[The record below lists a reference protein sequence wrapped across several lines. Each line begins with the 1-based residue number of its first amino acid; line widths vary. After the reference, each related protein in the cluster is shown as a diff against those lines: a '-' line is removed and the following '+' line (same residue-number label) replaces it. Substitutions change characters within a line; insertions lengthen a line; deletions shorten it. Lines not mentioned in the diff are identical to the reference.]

1 MATADVVV
9 IGGGVNGASTAFNLA
24 RLGAGK
30 VVLVE
35 RGQLG
40 SGASGKSGALVR
52 MHYTN
57 PYESKLAFE
66 SRKIFQNWS
75 DEVGGDCG
83 WQQPGFVEVVAP
95 GYEDDLAKNVSD
107 QQEIGIN
114 TSIIS
119 NDDLQ
124 ELFPEM
130 YVEDIGAA
138 AYEPESGWADPNAT
152 TYAFAQAAIALGA
165 EIKTQCSVTSIVVQ
179 DGKVTGVQTTD
190 GRIDT
195 GTVVAAPGI
204 GAGQLLDPLGL
215 DLGLFPQRSK
225 VALFRQPIGFRGHQP
240 VVIDAIND
248 AWMRADLGGLTLIG
262 AESGSLRGDANDFD
276 QTIDNA
282 YIEVAR
288 NALSN
293 RFPIYRDAI
302 MRGGWAGLYSMSPIT
317 GRLSISPK
325 QSTASTSW
333 SATRAVPSRLPRR
346 SGVASPS
353 GSLTAN
359 PRRLICLHSPSP
371 GSVARTPGWR
381 IRTTAGAAGLS
392 RASRLTGEFI
402 LDTTSFVPVPD
413 SGARLVARRR
423 VWRR

>member
-302 MRGGWAGLYSMSPIT
+302 MRGGWAGLYSMSPDHRPI
-317 GRLSISPK
+317 IDQPE
-325 QSTASTSW
+325 
-333 SATRAVPSRLPRR
+333 AVDGLYVMV
-346 SGVASPS
+346 GDS
-353 GSLTAN
+353 GSSFKTA
-359 PRRLICLHSPSP
+359 PAIGRCLAEWIVNGEPQTADLSPFT
-371 GSVARTPGWR
+371 VARFSGENPWLADSNYGR
-381 IRTTAGAAGLS
+381 RGRTIS
-392 RASRLTGEFI
+392 R
-402 LDTTSFVPVPD
+402 
-413 SGARLVARRR
+413 
-423 VWRR
+423 